1 MITDKFISDPGL
13 VRYRVGEIAVLCN
26 IVKAKD
32 VVRRANN
39 SVIDE
44 M

>member
-1 MITDKFISDPGL
+1 MASDRFVSDPGL
-13 VRYRVGEIAVLCN
+13 IGYGIGQVAVLCN
-26 IVKAKD
+26 IGKAKD

-39 SVIDE
+39 SVIDK